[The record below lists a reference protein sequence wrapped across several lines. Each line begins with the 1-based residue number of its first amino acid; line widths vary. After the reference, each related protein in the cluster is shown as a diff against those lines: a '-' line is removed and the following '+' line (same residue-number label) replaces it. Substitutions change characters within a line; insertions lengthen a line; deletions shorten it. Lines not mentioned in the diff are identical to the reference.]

1 MIKNEQISE
10 IEMLSRFRV
19 GEVLLAP
26 LVVRTLIQ
34 SDRPRK
40 GDAHVELGLPKE
52 SEGFRFAVE
61 AKGRATPQ
69 SVQLAIAQAR
79 AAAAD
84 SAELPMIQV
93 PFLSRARLQDLEREG
108 VSGVD
113 LCGNGLIV
121 VPGRLFVLR
130 SGEPNRYRDSRP
142 LNNPYRGRSA
152 MVARM
157 LLIRPRW
164 ESLSALAAK
173 VREAGAALSLP
184 QVSKAVQALA
194 EDLVVSKEAG
204 AITLREPLRLLDE
217 LGRAWQQPRIRARQ
231 TLRLPAGMDW
241 AARLSSSATTK
252 WAVTGGSSVTRY
264 TAFSE
269 SGPRVIAVSDL
280 GAVTEFLNGTTEDVP
295 SFADIELI
303 QTDEAGFF
311 FDNEIDERGVRWAS
325 RLQTWLELQSG
336 DARQQTAAHELRSL
350 LLRGARP

>member
-1 MIKNEQISE
+1 
-10 IEMLSRFRV
+10 
-19 GEVLLAP
+19 
-26 LVVRTLIQ
+26 
-34 SDRPRK
+34 
-40 GDAHVELGLPKE
+40 
-52 SEGFRFAVE
+52 
-61 AKGRATPQ
+61 
-69 SVQLAIAQAR
+69 
-79 AAAAD
+79 
-84 SAELPMIQV
+84 
-93 PFLSRARLQDLEREG
+93 
-108 VSGVD
+108 
-113 LCGNGLIV
+113 
-121 VPGRLFVLR
+121 
-130 SGEPNRYRDSRP
+130 
-142 LNNPYRGRSA
+142 

-164 ESLSALAAK
+164 GSLSALAAK
-173 VREAGAALSLP
+173 VREAGAELSLP

-194 EDLVVSKEAG
+194 EDLVVSRDAR

-217 LGRAWQQPRIRARQ
+217 LGRAWQQPRIRARR

-241 AARLSSSATTK
+241 AARLSSSATIK

-269 SGPRVIAVSDL
+269 SGPRVIAASDL
-280 GAVTEFLNGTTEDVP
+280 GAVAESLNGTAEDVP